1 MDLSKDLKYIK
12 KKYGEQMM
20 HYCRECFPTILNMPG
35 KLVEILNKH
44 FYYVKDSLYND
55 IKENHKEEEFN
66 DFVYSNAGLKN
77 EYDIRDVSKT
87 PKELL
92 DDAGYDLFE
101 CKTVEEVNSF
111 KKYFIL
117 GEQLCTFLDPA
128 SRLEN
133 KYVFFAV
140 KKNIL
145 DIKREDFLIP
155 DRQDEY
161 GTSVISIQ
169 FTRDKN
175 NHLSIKNR
183 YNEVVNNPD
192 STFDNNLDNIIPG
205 LTMSF
210 YKAYGI
216 REIYDENSEFQM
228 DNYISIDGEYYKYN
242 YKLNDI
248 YYCTNNIIV
257 DNGNVIKYDPE
268 KYIIMDYFIIDLVN
282 KKIDV
287 YDNNLRDSFSKVV
300 GKIKNIEIVRNKDY
314 KNVYITNEE
323 NNIFELTLSFDNKL
337 IGIKNNEITKL
348 PDCFLISGRYL
359 KFMEFNNVR
368 EIGNDVLFANT
379 DLEQFN
385 LDSTVVIGNYF
396 LANNINLKVVDL
408 SNTII
413 IGNDFLKRNIIVQ
426 SIKFN
431 SLQKVGNNFM
441 FSNRELKS
449 IIMPS
454 LCYTGKCFFKSD
466 DKAIYAVL
474 PCLKEAGEY
483 FMAEARRLRMF
494 EADNLEKTG
503 DMFLIGNKDLEYISL
518 PNLKETGKM
527 FLAANQIIMSVN
539 LPSLAYLPKYFLR
552 NALEIENINLAN
564 NCSWENIYNK
574 KLLELLI
581 KRKVNHYDKIIS

>member
-1 MDLSKDLKYIK
+1 MDLNKDLKYIK
-12 KKYGEQMM
+12 KKYGEKMM
-20 HYCRECFPTILNMPG
+20 HYCRECFPTILNVPG
-35 KLVEILNKH
+35 KLVEILNTH
-44 FYYVKDSLYND
+44 FYCVKDSLYND
-55 IKENHKEEEFN
+55 IKENHKESEFN

-228 DNYISIDGEYYKYN
+228 ENYISIDGEYFKYN

-257 DNGNVIKYDPE
+257 YNGKVIKYDPE

-282 KKIDV
+282 KKVDV
-287 YDNNLRDSFSKVV
+287 FDNKLRDSFSEVI
-300 GKIKNIEIVRNKDY
+300 GKIKNIEIVRGEKD
-314 KNVYITNEE
+314 KKVYITNEE
-323 NNIFELTLSFDNKL
+323 DNIFELTLSFDNKL
-337 IGIKNNEITKL
+337 IGIKNNMIDKL
-348 PDCFLISGRYL
+348 PNRFLISGQYL
-359 KFMEFNNVR
+359 KNMEFSNVR
-368 EIGNDVLFANT
+368 EIGNDVLYANT
-379 DLEQFN
+379 DLEHFN
-385 LDSTVVIGNYF
+385 LSKAEVIGNYF
-396 LANNINLKVVDL
+396 LANNIKLTNIDL
-408 SNTII
+408 NKTIM
-413 IGNDFLKRNIIVQ
+413 IGDDFLKRNIIVE
-426 SIKFN
+426 SINFD
-431 SLQKVGNNFM
+431 SLQRVGNSFM
-441 FSNRELKS
+441 FSNKGLSS
-449 IIMPS
+449 IVIPNLS
-454 LCYTGKCFFKSD
+454 YTGKCFFKLN
-466 DKAIYAVL
+466 DKVL
-474 PCLKEAGEY
+474 FASFPSLQETGDF
-483 FMAEARRLRMF
+483 FMNDAKNLRMF
-494 EADNLEKTG
+494 EADNLRVTG
-503 DMFLIGNKDLEYISL
+503 DMFLMANKELDYISL
-518 PNLKETGKM
+518 PNLIKTGKL

-539 LPSLAYLPKYFLR
+539 LPNLSYLPKYFLR
-552 NALEIENINLAN
+552 NAGGLESIILADD
-564 NCSWENIYNK
+564 CTWDAIYNK
-574 KLLELLI
+574 KLLELMHEKKGKTL
-581 KRKVNHYDKIIS
+581 

>member
-20 HYCRECFPTILNMPG
+20 HYCRECFPTILNIPG

-44 FYYVKDSLYND
+44 FYYVKDSLYDD

-92 DDAGYDLFE
+92 DDAGYDFFE

-111 KKYFIL
+111 KKYFSKD
-117 GEQLCTFLDPA
+117 EQLCTFLDPA

-169 FTRDKN
+169 FTRNKN

-183 YNEVVNNPD
+183 YNELVNNPD

-216 REIYDENSEFQM
+216 REIYDENSEFQI
-228 DNYISIDGEYYKYN
+228 DNYISIDEEYYKYN
-242 YKLNDI
+242 YELNDI

-287 YDNNLRDSFSKVV
+287 YDNKIRDSFSDVI
-300 GKIKNIEIVRNKDY
+300 GKIKNIEIVRGKKD
-314 KNVYITNEE
+314 KKVYITNKED
-323 NNIFELTLSFDNKL
+323 NIFELTLSFDNKL
-337 IGIKNNEITKL
+337 IGIKNNMIDKL
-348 PDCFLISGRYL
+348 PNRFLISGQYL
-359 KFMEFNNVR
+359 KNMEFSNVR
-368 EIGNDVLFANT
+368 EIGNDVLYANT
-379 DLEQFN
+379 DLEYFN
-385 LDSTVVIGNYF
+385 LSKAKVIGNYF
-396 LANNINLKVVDL
+396 LANNIKLTNIDL
-408 SNTII
+408 NKTII
-413 IGNDFLKRNIIVQ
+413 IGDDFLKRNIIVE
-426 SIKFN
+426 SINFD
-431 SLQKVGNNFM
+431 SLQRVGNNFM
-441 FSNRELKS
+441 FSNKGLSS
-449 IIMPS
+449 IVIPNLS
-454 LCYTGKCFFKSD
+454 YAGKCFFKSN
-466 DKAIYAVL
+466 DKVL
-474 PCLKEAGEY
+474 FASFPSLQETGDF
-483 FMAEARRLRMF
+483 FMNDAKNLRMF
-494 EADNLEKTG
+494 EADNLRVTG
-503 DMFLIGNKDLEYISL
+503 DMFLMANKELDYISL
-518 PNLKETGKM
+518 PNLIKTGKL

-539 LPSLAYLPKYFLR
+539 LPNLSYLPKYFLR
-552 NALEIENINLAN
+552 NAGGLESITLADD
-564 NCSWENIYNK
+564 CTWDAIYNK
-574 KLLELLI
+574 KLLELMYEKKEKTL
-581 KRKVNHYDKIIS
+581 

>member
-1 MDLSKDLKYIK
+1 MDLNKDLKYIK
-12 KKYGEQMM
+12 KKYGEKMM
-20 HYCRECFPTILNMPG
+20 HYCRECFPTILNVPG
-35 KLVEILNKH
+35 KLVEILNTH
-44 FYYVKDSLYND
+44 FYCVKDSLYND
-55 IKENHKEEEFN
+55 IKENHKESEFN

-228 DNYISIDGEYYKYN
+228 ENYISIDGEYYKYN

-248 YYCTNNIIV
+248 YYCTNNIIAL
-257 DNGNVIKYDPE
+257 NGKVIKYDPE

-282 KKIDV
+282 KKVDV
-287 YDNNLRDSFSKVV
+287 FDNKLRDSFSEVI
-300 GKIKNIEIVRNKDY
+300 GKIKNIEIVRGEKD
-314 KNVYITNEE
+314 KKVYITNEE
-323 NNIFELTLSFDNKL
+323 DNIFELTLSFDNKL
-337 IGIKNNEITKL
+337 IGIKNNMIDKL
-348 PDCFLISGRYL
+348 PNRFLISGQYL
-359 KFMEFNNVR
+359 KNMEFSNVR
-368 EIGNDVLFANT
+368 EIGNEVLYANT
-379 DLEQFN
+379 DLEYFN
-385 LDSTVVIGNYF
+385 LSKAEVIGNYF
-396 LANNINLKVVDL
+396 LANNIKLTNIDL
-408 SNTII
+408 NKTIM
-413 IGNDFLKRNIIVQ
+413 IGDDFLKRNIIVE
-426 SIKFN
+426 SINFD
-431 SLQKVGNNFM
+431 SLQRVGNSFM
-441 FSNRELKS
+441 FSNKGLSS
-449 IIMPS
+449 IVIPNLS
-454 LCYTGKCFFKSD
+454 YTGKCFFKLN
-466 DKAIYAVL
+466 DKVL
-474 PCLKEAGEY
+474 FASFPSLQETGDF
-483 FMAEARRLRMF
+483 FMNDAKNLRMF
-494 EADNLEKTG
+494 EADNLRVTG
-503 DMFLIGNKDLEYISL
+503 DMFLMANKELDYISL
-518 PNLKETGKM
+518 PNLIKTGKL

-539 LPSLAYLPKYFLR
+539 LPNLSYLPKYFLR
-552 NALEIENINLAN
+552 NAGGLESIILADD
-564 NCSWENIYNK
+564 CTWDAIYNK
-574 KLLELLI
+574 KLLELMHEKKGKTL
-581 KRKVNHYDKIIS
+581 

>member
-1 MDLSKDLKYIK
+1 MDLNKDLKYIK
-12 KKYGEQMM
+12 KKYGEKMM
-20 HYCRECFPTILNMPG
+20 HYCRECFPTILNVPG
-35 KLVEILNKH
+35 KLVEILNTH
-44 FYYVKDSLYND
+44 FYCVKDSLYND
-55 IKENHKEEEFN
+55 IKENHKESEFN

-228 DNYISIDGEYYKYN
+228 ENYISIEGEYYKYN

-257 DNGNVIKYDPE
+257 YNGKVIKYDPE

-282 KKIDV
+282 KKVDV
-287 YDNNLRDSFSKVV
+287 FDNKLRDSFSEVI
-300 GKIKNIEIVRNKDY
+300 GKIKNIEIVRGEKD
-314 KNVYITNEE
+314 KKVYITNEE
-323 NNIFELTLSFDNKL
+323 DNIFELTLSFDNKL
-337 IGIKNNEITKL
+337 IGIKNNMIDKL
-348 PDCFLISGRYL
+348 PNRFLISGQYL
-359 KFMEFNNVR
+359 KNMEFSNVR
-368 EIGNDVLFANT
+368 EIGNDVLYANT
-379 DLEQFN
+379 DLEHFN
-385 LDSTVVIGNYF
+385 LSKAKVIGNYF
-396 LANNINLKVVDL
+396 LANNIKLTNIDL
-408 SNTII
+408 NKTIM
-413 IGNDFLKRNIIVQ
+413 IGDDFLKRNIIVE
-426 SIKFN
+426 SINFD
-431 SLQKVGNNFM
+431 SLQRVGNSFM
-441 FSNRELKS
+441 FSNKGLSS
-449 IIMPS
+449 IVIPNLS
-454 LCYTGKCFFKSD
+454 YTGKCFFKLN
-466 DKAIYAVL
+466 DKVL
-474 PCLKEAGEY
+474 FASFPSLQETGDF
-483 FMAEARRLRMF
+483 FMNDAKNLRMF
-494 EADNLEKTG
+494 EADNLRVTG
-503 DMFLIGNKDLEYISL
+503 DMFLMANKELDYISL
-518 PNLKETGKM
+518 PNLIKTGKL

-539 LPSLAYLPKYFLR
+539 LPNLSYLPKYFLR
-552 NALEIENINLAN
+552 NAGGLESIILADD
-564 NCSWENIYNK
+564 CTWDAIYNK
-574 KLLELLI
+574 KLLELMHEKKGKTL
-581 KRKVNHYDKIIS
+581 

>member
-1 MDLSKDLKYIK
+1 MDLNKDLKYIK
-12 KKYGEQMM
+12 KKYGEKMM
-20 HYCRECFPTILNMPG
+20 HYCRECFPTILNVPG
-35 KLVEILNKH
+35 KLVEILNTH
-44 FYYVKDSLYND
+44 FYCVKDSLYND
-55 IKENHKEEEFN
+55 IKENHKESEFN

-228 DNYISIDGEYYKYN
+228 ENYISIDGEYYKYN

-257 DNGNVIKYDPE
+257 DNNNVIRYDPE

-282 KKIDV
+282 KKVDV
-287 YDNNLRDSFSKVV
+287 FDNKLRDSFSEVI
-300 GKIKNIEIVRNKDY
+300 GKIKNIEIVRGEKD
-314 KNVYITNEE
+314 KKVYITNEE
-323 NNIFELTLSFDNKL
+323 DNIFELTLSFDNKL
-337 IGIKNNEITKL
+337 IGIKNNMIDKL
-348 PDCFLISGRYL
+348 PNRFLISGEYL
-359 KFMEFNNVR
+359 KNMEFSNVR
-368 EIGNDVLFANT
+368 EIGNDVLYANT
-379 DLEQFN
+379 DLEHFN
-385 LDSTVVIGNYF
+385 LSKAEVIGNYF
-396 LANNINLKVVDL
+396 LANNIKLTNIDL
-408 SNTII
+408 NKTIM
-413 IGNDFLKRNIIVQ
+413 IGDDFLKRNIIVE
-426 SIKFN
+426 SINFD
-431 SLQKVGNNFM
+431 SLQRVGNSFM
-441 FSNRELKS
+441 FSNKGLSS
-449 IIMPS
+449 IVIPNLS
-454 LCYTGKCFFKSD
+454 YTGKCFFKLN
-466 DKAIYAVL
+466 DKVL
-474 PCLKEAGEY
+474 FASFPSLQETGDF
-483 FMAEARRLRMF
+483 FMNDAKNLRMF
-494 EADNLEKTG
+494 EADNLRVSG
-503 DMFLIGNKDLEYISL
+503 DMFLMANKELDYISL
-518 PNLKETGKM
+518 PNLIKTGKL

-539 LPSLAYLPKYFLR
+539 LPNLSYLPKYFLR
-552 NALEIENINLAN
+552 NAGGLESITLADD
-564 NCSWENIYNK
+564 CTWDAIYNK
-574 KLLELLI
+574 KLLELMHEKKGKTL
-581 KRKVNHYDKIIS
+581 

>member
-1 MDLSKDLKYIK
+1 MDLNKDLKYIK
-12 KKYGEQMM
+12 KKYGEKMM
-20 HYCRECFPTILNMPG
+20 HYCRECFPTILNVPG
-35 KLVEILNKH
+35 KLVEILNTH
-44 FYYVKDSLYND
+44 FYCVKDSLYND
-55 IKENHKEEEFN
+55 IKENHKESEFN

-228 DNYISIDGEYYKYN
+228 ENYISIDGEYFKYN

-248 YYCTNNIIV
+248 YYCTNNIIAL
-257 DNGNVIKYDPE
+257 NGKVIKYDPE

-282 KKIDV
+282 KKVDV
-287 YDNNLRDSFSKVV
+287 FDNKLRDSFSEVI
-300 GKIKNIEIVRNKDY
+300 GKIKNIEIVRGEKD
-314 KNVYITNEE
+314 KKVYITNEE
-323 NNIFELTLSFDNKL
+323 DNIFELTLSFDNKL
-337 IGIKNNEITKL
+337 IGIKNNLIDKL
-348 PDCFLISGRYL
+348 PNRFLISGQYL
-359 KFMEFNNVR
+359 KNMEFSNVR
-368 EIGNDVLFANT
+368 EIGNDVLYANT
-379 DLEQFN
+379 DLEHFN
-385 LDSTVVIGNYF
+385 LSKAEVIGNYF
-396 LANNINLKVVDL
+396 LANNIKLTNIDL
-408 SNTII
+408 NKTIM
-413 IGNDFLKRNIIVQ
+413 IGDDFLKRNIIVE
-426 SIKFN
+426 SINFD
-431 SLQKVGNNFM
+431 SLQRVGNSFM
-441 FSNRELKS
+441 FSNKELSS
-449 IIMPS
+449 IVIPNLS
-454 LCYTGKCFFKSD
+454 YTGKCFFKSN
-466 DKAIYAVL
+466 DKVL
-474 PCLKEAGEY
+474 FASFPSLQETGDF
-483 FMAEARRLRMF
+483 FMNDAKNLRMF
-494 EADNLEKTG
+494 EADNLRVTG
-503 DMFLIGNKDLEYISL
+503 DMFLMANKELDYISL
-518 PNLKETGKM
+518 PNLIKTGKL

-539 LPSLAYLPKYFLR
+539 LPNLSYLPKYFLR
-552 NALEIENINLAN
+552 NAEGLESITLADD
-564 NCSWENIYNK
+564 CTWDAIYNK
-574 KLLELLI
+574 KLLELMHEKKGKTL
-581 KRKVNHYDKIIS
+581 

>member
-1 MDLSKDLKYIK
+1 MDLNKDLKYIK
-12 KKYGEQMM
+12 KKYGEKMM
-20 HYCRECFPTILNMPG
+20 HYCRECFPTILNVPG
-35 KLVEILNKH
+35 KLVEILNTH
-44 FYYVKDSLYND
+44 FYCVKDSLYND
-55 IKENHKEEEFN
+55 IKENHKESEFN
-66 DFVYSNAGLKN
+66 DFVYGNAGLKN

-192 STFDNNLDNIIPG
+192 STFDNNLDNIISG

-228 DNYISIDGEYYKYN
+228 EHYISIGGEYYKYN

-248 YYCTNNIIV
+248 YYCTNNIIAL
-257 DNGNVIKYDPE
+257 NGKVIKYDPE

-282 KKIDV
+282 KKVDV
-287 YDNNLRDSFSKVV
+287 FDNKLRDSFSEVI
-300 GKIKNIEIVRNKDY
+300 GKIKNIEIVRGEKD
-314 KNVYITNEE
+314 KKVYITNEE
-323 NNIFELTLSFDNKL
+323 DNIFELTLSFDNKL
-337 IGIKNNEITKL
+337 IGIKNNLIDKL
-348 PDCFLISGRYL
+348 PNRFLISGQYL
-359 KFMEFNNVR
+359 KNMEFSNVR
-368 EIGNDVLFANT
+368 EIGNDVLYANT
-379 DLEQFN
+379 DLEHFN
-385 LDSTVVIGNYF
+385 LSKAEVIGNYF
-396 LANNINLKVVDL
+396 LANNIKLTNIDL
-408 SNTII
+408 NKTIM
-413 IGNDFLKRNIIVQ
+413 IGDDFLKRNIIVE
-426 SIKFN
+426 SINFD
-431 SLQKVGNNFM
+431 SLQRIGNSFM
-441 FSNRELKS
+441 FSNKGLSS
-449 IIMPS
+449 IVIPNLS
-454 LCYTGKCFFKSD
+454 YTGKCFFKSN
-466 DKAIYAVL
+466 DKVL
-474 PCLKEAGEY
+474 FASFPSLQETGDF
-483 FMAEARRLRMF
+483 FMNDAKNLRMF
-494 EADNLEKTG
+494 EADNLRVSG
-503 DMFLIGNKDLEYISL
+503 DMFLMANKELDYISL
-518 PNLKETGKM
+518 PNLIKTGKL

-539 LPSLAYLPKYFLR
+539 LPNLSYLPKYFLR
-552 NALEIENINLAN
+552 NAGGLESITLADD
-564 NCSWENIYNK
+564 CTWDAIYNK
-574 KLLELLI
+574 KLLELMHEKKGKTL
-581 KRKVNHYDKIIS
+581 

>member
-1 MDLSKDLKYIK
+1 MDLNKDLKYIK
-12 KKYGEQMM
+12 KKYGEKMM
-20 HYCRECFPTILNMPG
+20 HYCRECFPTISNVPG
-35 KLVEILNKH
+35 KLVEILNTH
-44 FYYVKDSLYND
+44 FYCVKDSLYND
-55 IKENHKEEEFN
+55 IKENHKESEFN
-66 DFVYSNAGLKN
+66 DFVYGNAGLKN

-192 STFDNNLDNIIPG
+192 STFDNNLDNIISG

-228 DNYISIDGEYYKYN
+228 EHYISIDGEYYKYN

-248 YYCTNNIIV
+248 YYCTNNIIAL
-257 DNGNVIKYDPE
+257 NGKVIKYDPE

-282 KKIDV
+282 KKVDV
-287 YDNNLRDSFSKVV
+287 FDNKLRDSFSEVI
-300 GKIKNIEIVRNKDY
+300 GKIKNIEIVRGEKD
-314 KNVYITNEE
+314 KKVYITNEE
-323 NNIFELTLSFDNKL
+323 DNIFELTLSFDNKL
-337 IGIKNNEITKL
+337 IGIKNNLIDKL
-348 PDCFLISGRYL
+348 PNRFLISGQYL
-359 KFMEFNNVR
+359 KNMEFSNVR
-368 EIGNDVLFANT
+368 EIGNDVLYANT
-379 DLEQFN
+379 DLEHFN
-385 LDSTVVIGNYF
+385 LSKAEVIGNYF
-396 LANNINLKVVDL
+396 LANNIKLTNIDL
-408 SNTII
+408 NKTIM
-413 IGNDFLKRNIIVQ
+413 IGDDFLKRNIIVE
-426 SIKFN
+426 SINFD
-431 SLQKVGNNFM
+431 SLQRVGNSFM
-441 FSNRELKS
+441 FSNKGLSS
-449 IIMPS
+449 IVIPNLS
-454 LCYTGKCFFKSD
+454 YTGKCFFKSN
-466 DKAIYAVL
+466 DKVL
-474 PCLKEAGEY
+474 FASFPSLQETGDF
-483 FMAEARRLRMF
+483 FMNDAKNLRMF
-494 EADNLEKTG
+494 EADNLRVSG
-503 DMFLIGNKDLEYISL
+503 DMFLMANKELDYISL
-518 PNLKETGKM
+518 PNLIKTGKL

-539 LPSLAYLPKYFLR
+539 LPNLSYLPKYFLR
-552 NALEIENINLAN
+552 NAGGLESITLADD
-564 NCSWENIYNK
+564 CTWDAIYNK
-574 KLLELLI
+574 KLLELMHEKKGKTL
-581 KRKVNHYDKIIS
+581 

>member
-1 MDLSKDLKYIK
+1 MDLNKDLKYIK
-12 KKYGEQMM
+12 KKYGEKMM
-20 HYCRECFPTILNMPG
+20 HYCRECFPTILNVPG
-35 KLVEILNKH
+35 KLVEILNTH
-44 FYYVKDSLYND
+44 FYCVKDSLYND
-55 IKENHKEEEFN
+55 IKENHKEFEFN

-228 DNYISIDGEYYKYN
+228 EHYISIGGEYYKYN

-248 YYCTNNIIV
+248 YYCTNNIIAL
-257 DNGNVIKYDPE
+257 NGKVIKYDPE

-282 KKIDV
+282 KKVDV
-287 YDNNLRDSFSKVV
+287 FDNKLRDSFSEVI
-300 GKIKNIEIVRNKDY
+300 GKIKNIEIVRGEKD
-314 KNVYITNEE
+314 KKVYITNEE
-323 NNIFELTLSFDNKL
+323 DNIFELTLSFDNKL
-337 IGIKNNEITKL
+337 IGIKNNMIDKL
-348 PDCFLISGRYL
+348 PNRFLISGEYL
-359 KFMEFNNVR
+359 KNMEFSNVR
-368 EIGNDVLFANT
+368 EIGNDVLYANT
-379 DLEQFN
+379 DLEHFN
-385 LDSTVVIGNYF
+385 LSKAEVIGNYF
-396 LANNINLKVVDL
+396 LANNIKLTNIDL
-408 SNTII
+408 NKTIM
-413 IGNDFLKRNIIVQ
+413 IGDDFLKRNIIVE
-426 SIKFN
+426 SINFD
-431 SLQKVGNNFM
+431 SLQRVGNSFM
-441 FSNRELKS
+441 FSNKGLSS
-449 IIMPS
+449 IVIPNLS
-454 LCYTGKCFFKSD
+454 YTGKCFFKLN
-466 DKAIYAVL
+466 DKVL
-474 PCLKEAGEY
+474 FASFPSLQETGDF
-483 FMAEARRLRMF
+483 FMNDAKNLRMF
-494 EADNLEKTG
+494 EADNLRVSG
-503 DMFLIGNKDLEYISL
+503 DMFLMANKELDYISL
-518 PNLKETGKM
+518 PNLIKTGKL

-539 LPSLAYLPKYFLR
+539 LPNLSYLPKYFLR
-552 NALEIENINLAN
+552 NAGGLESITLADD
-564 NCSWENIYNK
+564 CTWDAIYNK
-574 KLLELLI
+574 KLLELMHEKKGKTL
-581 KRKVNHYDKIIS
+581 

>member
-1 MDLSKDLKYIK
+1 MDLNKDLKYIK
-12 KKYGEQMM
+12 KKYGEKMM
-20 HYCRECFPTILNMPG
+20 HYCRECFPTILNVPG
-35 KLVEILNKH
+35 KLVEILNTH
-44 FYYVKDSLYND
+44 FYCVKDSLYND
-55 IKENHKEEEFN
+55 IKENHKESEFN

-228 DNYISIDGEYYKYN
+228 EHYISIGGEYYKYN

-248 YYCTNNIIV
+248 YYCTNNIIAL
-257 DNGNVIKYDPE
+257 NGKVIKYDPE

-287 YDNNLRDSFSKVV
+287 FDNKLRDSFSEVI
-300 GKIKNIEIVRNKDY
+300 GKIKNIEIVRGEKD
-314 KNVYITNEE
+314 KKVYITNEE
-323 NNIFELTLSFDNKL
+323 DNIFELTLSFDNKL
-337 IGIKNNEITKL
+337 IGIKNNMIDKL
-348 PDCFLISGRYL
+348 PNRFLISGEYL
-359 KFMEFNNVR
+359 KNMEFSNVR
-368 EIGNDVLFANT
+368 EIGNDVLYANT
-379 DLEQFN
+379 DLEYFN
-385 LDSTVVIGNYF
+385 LSNAEVIGNYF
-396 LANNINLKVVDL
+396 LANNIKLTNIDL
-408 SNTII
+408 NKTIM
-413 IGNDFLKRNIIVQ
+413 IGDDFLKRNIIVE
-426 SIKFN
+426 SINFD
-431 SLQKVGNNFM
+431 SLQRVGNSFM
-441 FSNRELKS
+441 FSNKGLSS
-449 IIMPS
+449 IVIPNLS
-454 LCYTGKCFFKSD
+454 YTGKCFFKLN
-466 DKAIYAVL
+466 DKVL
-474 PCLKEAGEY
+474 FASFPSLQETGDF
-483 FMAEARRLRMF
+483 FMNDAKNLRMF
-494 EADNLEKTG
+494 EADNLRVTG
-503 DMFLIGNKDLEYISL
+503 DMFLMANKELDYISL
-518 PNLKETGKM
+518 PNLIKTGKL

-539 LPSLAYLPKYFLR
+539 LPNLSYLPKYFLR
-552 NALEIENINLAN
+552 NAGGLESITLADD
-564 NCSWENIYNK
+564 CTWDAIYNK
-574 KLLELLI
+574 KLLELMHEKKGKTL
-581 KRKVNHYDKIIS
+581 

>member
-1 MDLSKDLKYIK
+1 MDLNKDLKYIK
-12 KKYGEQMM
+12 KKYGEKMM
-20 HYCRECFPTILNMPG
+20 HYCRECFPTILNVPG
-35 KLVEILNKH
+35 KLVEILNTH
-44 FYYVKDSLYND
+44 FYCVKDSLYND
-55 IKENHKEEEFN
+55 IKENHKESEFN

-228 DNYISIDGEYYKYN
+228 ENYISIDGEYYKYN

-248 YYCTNNIIV
+248 YYCTNNIIAL
-257 DNGNVIKYDPE
+257 NGKVIKYDPE

-287 YDNNLRDSFSKVV
+287 FDNKLRDSFSEVI
-300 GKIKNIEIVRNKDY
+300 GKIKNIEIVRGEKD
-314 KNVYITNEE
+314 KKVYITNEE
-323 NNIFELTLSFDNKL
+323 DNIFELTLSFDNKL
-337 IGIKNNEITKL
+337 IGIKNNMIDKL
-348 PDCFLISGRYL
+348 PNRFLISGEYL
-359 KFMEFNNVR
+359 KNMEFSNVR
-368 EIGNDVLFANT
+368 EIGNDVLYANT
-379 DLEQFN
+379 DLEYFN
-385 LDSTVVIGNYF
+385 LSNAEVIGNYF
-396 LANNINLKVVDL
+396 LANNIKLTNIDL
-408 SNTII
+408 NKTIM
-413 IGNDFLKRNIIVQ
+413 IGDDFLKRNIIVE
-426 SIKFN
+426 SINFD
-431 SLQKVGNNFM
+431 SLQRVGNSFM
-441 FSNRELKS
+441 FSNKGISS
-449 IIMPS
+449 IVIPNLS
-454 LCYTGKCFFKSD
+454 YTGKCFFKSN
-466 DKAIYAVL
+466 DKVL
-474 PCLKEAGEY
+474 FASFPSLQETGDF
-483 FMAEARRLRMF
+483 FMNDAKNLRMF
-494 EADNLEKTG
+494 EADNLRVTG
-503 DMFLIGNKDLEYISL
+503 DMFLMANKELDYISL
-518 PNLKETGKM
+518 PNLIKTGKL

-539 LPSLAYLPKYFLR
+539 LPNLSYLPKYFLR
-552 NALEIENINLAN
+552 NAGGLESITLADD
-564 NCSWENIYNK
+564 CTWDTIYNK
-574 KLLELLI
+574 KLLELMHEKKEKTL
-581 KRKVNHYDKIIS
+581 

>member
-1 MDLSKDLKYIK
+1 MDLNKDLKYIK
-12 KKYGEQMM
+12 KKYGEKMM
-20 HYCRECFPTILNMPG
+20 HYCRECFPTILNVPG
-35 KLVEILNKH
+35 KLVEILNTH
-44 FYYVKDSLYND
+44 FYCVKDSLYND
-55 IKENHKEEEFN
+55 IKENHKESEFN

-228 DNYISIDGEYYKYN
+228 EHYISIGGEYYKYN

-257 DNGNVIKYDPE
+257 NNGKVIKYDSE

-282 KKIDV
+282 KKVDV
-287 YDNNLRDSFSKVV
+287 FDNKLRDSFSEVI
-300 GKIKNIEIVRNKDY
+300 GKIKNIEIVRGEKD
-314 KNVYITNEE
+314 KKVYITNEE
-323 NNIFELTLSFDNKL
+323 DNIFELTLSFDNKL
-337 IGIKNNEITKL
+337 IGIKNNLIDKL
-348 PDCFLISGRYL
+348 PNHFLISGQYL
-359 KFMEFNNVR
+359 KNMEFSNVR
-368 EIGNDVLFANT
+368 EIGNDVLYANT
-379 DLEQFN
+379 DLEYFN
-385 LDSTVVIGNYF
+385 LSKAEVIGNYF
-396 LANNINLKVVDL
+396 LANNIKLTNIDL
-408 SNTII
+408 NKTIM
-413 IGNDFLKRNIIVQ
+413 IGDDFLKRNIIVE
-426 SIKFN
+426 SINFD
-431 SLQKVGNNFM
+431 SLQRVGNSFM
-441 FSNRELKS
+441 FSNKGLSS
-449 IIMPS
+449 IVIPNLS
-454 LCYTGKCFFKSD
+454 YTGKCFFKLN
-466 DKAIYAVL
+466 DKVL
-474 PCLKEAGEY
+474 FASFPSLQETGDF
-483 FMAEARRLRMF
+483 FMNDAKNLRMF
-494 EADNLEKTG
+494 EADNLRVTG
-503 DMFLIGNKDLEYISL
+503 DMFLMANKELDYISL
-518 PNLKETGKM
+518 PNLIKTGKL

-539 LPSLAYLPKYFLR
+539 LPNLSYLPKYFLR
-552 NALEIENINLAN
+552 NAGGLESITLADD
-564 NCSWENIYNK
+564 CTWDTIYNK
-574 KLLELLI
+574 KLLELMHEKKGKTL
-581 KRKVNHYDKIIS
+581 

>member
-1 MDLSKDLKYIK
+1 MDLNKDLKYIK
-12 KKYGEQMM
+12 KKYGEKMM
-20 HYCRECFPTILNMPG
+20 HYCRECFPTILNVPG
-35 KLVEILNKH
+35 KLVEILNTH
-44 FYYVKDSLYND
+44 FYCVKDSLYND
-55 IKENHKEEEFN
+55 IKENHKESEFN
-66 DFVYSNAGLKN
+66 DFVYGNAGLKN

-111 KKYFIL
+111 KKYFIF

-192 STFDNNLDNIIPG
+192 STFDNNLDNIISG

-228 DNYISIDGEYYKYN
+228 EHYISIGGEYYKYN

-257 DNGNVIKYDPE
+257 YNGKVIKYDPE

-282 KKIDV
+282 KKVDV
-287 YDNNLRDSFSKVV
+287 FDNKLRDSFSEVI
-300 GKIKNIEIVRNKDY
+300 GKIKNIEIVRGEKD
-314 KNVYITNEE
+314 KKVYITNEE
-323 NNIFELTLSFDNKL
+323 DNIFELTLSFDNKL
-337 IGIKNNEITKL
+337 IGIKNNLIDKL
-348 PDCFLISGRYL
+348 PNRFLISGQYL
-359 KFMEFNNVR
+359 KNMEFSNVR
-368 EIGNDVLFANT
+368 EIGNDVLYANT
-379 DLEQFN
+379 DLEHFN
-385 LDSTVVIGNYF
+385 LSKAEVIGNYF
-396 LANNINLKVVDL
+396 LANNIKLTNIDL
-408 SNTII
+408 NKTIM
-413 IGNDFLKRNIIVQ
+413 IGDDFLKRNIIVE
-426 SIKFN
+426 SINFD
-431 SLQKVGNNFM
+431 SLQRVGNSFM
-441 FSNRELKS
+441 FSNKGLSS
-449 IIMPS
+449 IVIPNLS
-454 LCYTGKCFFKSD
+454 YTGKCFFKLN
-466 DKAIYAVL
+466 DKVL
-474 PCLKEAGEY
+474 FASFPSLQETGDF
-483 FMAEARRLRMF
+483 FMNDAKNLRMF
-494 EADNLEKTG
+494 EADNLRVSG
-503 DMFLIGNKDLEYISL
+503 DMFLMANKELDYISL
-518 PNLKETGKM
+518 PNLIKTGKL

-539 LPSLAYLPKYFLR
+539 LPNLSYLPKYFLR
-552 NALEIENINLAN
+552 NAGGLESITLADD
-564 NCSWENIYNK
+564 CTWDAIYNK
-574 KLLELLI
+574 KLLELMHEKKGKTL
-581 KRKVNHYDKIIS
+581 

>member
-1 MDLSKDLKYIK
+1 MDLNKDLKYIK
-12 KKYGEQMM
+12 KKYGEKMM
-20 HYCRECFPTILNMPG
+20 HYCRECFPTILNVPG
-35 KLVEILNKH
+35 KLVEILNTH
-44 FYYVKDSLYND
+44 FYCVKDSLYND
-55 IKENHKEEEFN
+55 IKENHKESEFN

-216 REIYDENSEFQM
+216 REIFDENSEFQM
-228 DNYISIDGEYYKYN
+228 ENYISIDGEYFKYN

-248 YYCTNNIIV
+248 YYCTNNIIAL
-257 DNGNVIKYDPE
+257 NGKVIKYDPE

-282 KKIDV
+282 KKVDV
-287 YDNNLRDSFSKVV
+287 FDNKLRDSFSEVI
-300 GKIKNIEIVRNKDY
+300 GKIKNIEIVRGEKD
-314 KNVYITNEE
+314 KKVYITNEE
-323 NNIFELTLSFDNKL
+323 DNIFELTLSFDNKL
-337 IGIKNNEITKL
+337 IGIKNNMIDKL
-348 PDCFLISGRYL
+348 PNRFLISGEYL
-359 KFMEFNNVR
+359 KNMEFSNVR
-368 EIGNDVLFANT
+368 EIGNDVLYANT
-379 DLEQFN
+379 DLEYFN
-385 LDSTVVIGNYF
+385 LSKAEVIGNYF
-396 LANNINLKVVDL
+396 LASNIKLTNIDL
-408 SNTII
+408 NKTIM
-413 IGNDFLKRNIIVQ
+413 IGDDFLKRNIIVE
-426 SIKFN
+426 SINFD
-431 SLQKVGNNFM
+431 SLQRVGNSFM
-441 FSNRELKS
+441 FSNKGLSS
-449 IIMPS
+449 IVIPNLS
-454 LCYTGKCFFKSD
+454 YTGKCFFKLN
-466 DKAIYAVL
+466 DKVL
-474 PCLKEAGEY
+474 FASFPSLQETGDF
-483 FMAEARRLRMF
+483 FMNDAKNLRMF
-494 EADNLEKTG
+494 EADNLRVSG
-503 DMFLIGNKDLEYISL
+503 DMFLMANKELDYISL
-518 PNLKETGKM
+518 PNLIKTGKL

-539 LPSLAYLPKYFLR
+539 LPNLSYLPKYFLR
-552 NALEIENINLAN
+552 NAGGLESITLADD
-564 NCSWENIYNK
+564 CTWDAIYNK
-574 KLLELLI
+574 KLLELMHEKKGKTL
-581 KRKVNHYDKIIS
+581 

>member
-1 MDLSKDLKYIK
+1 MDLNKDLKYIK
-12 KKYGEQMM
+12 KKYGEKMM
-20 HYCRECFPTILNMPG
+20 HYCRECFPTILNVPG
-35 KLVEILNKH
+35 KLVEILNTH
-44 FYYVKDSLYND
+44 FYCVKDSLYND
-55 IKENHKEEEFN
+55 IKENHKESEFN

-228 DNYISIDGEYYKYN
+228 EHYISIDGEYYKYN

-257 DNGNVIKYDPE
+257 NNGKVIKYDPE

-287 YDNNLRDSFSKVV
+287 FVSKLRDSFSEVI
-300 GKIKNIEIVRNKDY
+300 GKIKNIEIVRGEKD
-314 KNVYITNEE
+314 KKVYITNEE
-323 NNIFELTLSFDNKL
+323 DNIFELTLSFDNKL
-337 IGIKNNEITKL
+337 IGIKNNMIDKL
-348 PDCFLISGRYL
+348 PNRFLISGEYL
-359 KFMEFNNVR
+359 KNMEFSNVR
-368 EIGNDVLFANT
+368 EIGNDVLYANT
-379 DLEQFN
+379 DLEYFN
-385 LDSTVVIGNYF
+385 LSKAEVIGNYF
-396 LANNINLKVVDL
+396 LANNIKLTSIDL
-408 SNTII
+408 NKTIM
-413 IGNDFLKRNIIVQ
+413 IGDDFLKRNIIVE
-426 SIKFN
+426 SINFD
-431 SLQKVGNNFM
+431 SLQRVGNSFM
-441 FSNRELKS
+441 FSNKGLSS
-449 IIMPS
+449 IVIPNLS
-454 LCYTGKCFFKSD
+454 YTGKCFFKSN
-466 DKAIYAVL
+466 DKVL
-474 PCLKEAGEY
+474 FASFPSLQETGDF
-483 FMAEARRLRMF
+483 FMNDAKNLRMF
-494 EADNLEKTG
+494 EADNLRVTG
-503 DMFLIGNKDLEYISL
+503 DMFLMANKELDYISL
-518 PNLKETGKM
+518 PNLIKTGKL

-539 LPSLAYLPKYFLR
+539 LPNLSYLPKYFLR
-552 NALEIENINLAN
+552 NAGGLESITLADD
-564 NCSWENIYNK
+564 CTWDAIYNK
-574 KLLELLI
+574 KLLELMHEKKGKTL
-581 KRKVNHYDKIIS
+581 

>member
-1 MDLSKDLKYIK
+1 MDLNKDLKYIK
-12 KKYGEQMM
+12 KKYGEKMM
-20 HYCRECFPTILNMPG
+20 HYCRECFPTILNVPG
-35 KLVEILNKH
+35 KLVEILNTH
-44 FYYVKDSLYND
+44 FYCVKDSLYND
-55 IKENHKEEEFN
+55 IKENHKESEFN

-228 DNYISIDGEYYKYN
+228 EHYISIGGEYYKYN

-248 YYCTNNIIV
+248 YYCTNNIIAL
-257 DNGNVIKYDPE
+257 NGKVIKYDPE

-287 YDNNLRDSFSKVV
+287 FDNKLRDSFSEVI
-300 GKIKNIEIVRNKDY
+300 GKIKNIEIVRGEKD
-314 KNVYITNEE
+314 KKVYITNEE
-323 NNIFELTLSFDNKL
+323 DNIFELTLSFDNKL
-337 IGIKNNEITKL
+337 IGIKNNMIDKL
-348 PDCFLISGRYL
+348 PNRFLISGEYL
-359 KFMEFNNVR
+359 KNMEFSNVR
-368 EIGNDVLFANT
+368 EIGNDVLYANT
-379 DLEQFN
+379 DLEYFN
-385 LDSTVVIGNYF
+385 LSKAEVIGNYF
-396 LANNINLKVVDL
+396 LANNIKLTNIDL
-408 SNTII
+408 NKTII
-413 IGNDFLKRNIIVQ
+413 IGDDFLKKNIIVE
-426 SIKFN
+426 SINFD
-431 SLQKVGNNFM
+431 SLQRVGNNFM
-441 FSNRELKS
+441 FSNKGLSS
-449 IIMPS
+449 IVLPNLS
-454 LCYTGKCFFKSD
+454 YTGKCFFKLN
-466 DKAIYAVL
+466 DKVL
-474 PCLKEAGEY
+474 FASFPFLQETGDF
-483 FMAEARRLRMF
+483 FMNDAKNLRMF
-494 EADNLEKTG
+494 EADNLRVTG
-503 DMFLIGNKDLEYISL
+503 DMFLMANKELDYISL
-518 PNLKETGKM
+518 PNLIKTGKL

-539 LPSLAYLPKYFLR
+539 LPNLSYLPKYFLR
-552 NALEIENINLAN
+552 NAGGLESIILADD
-564 NCSWENIYNK
+564 CTWDAIYNK
-574 KLLELLI
+574 KLLELMHEKKGKTL
-581 KRKVNHYDKIIS
+581 

>member
-1 MDLSKDLKYIK
+1 MDLNKDLKYIK
-12 KKYGEQMM
+12 KKYGEKMM
-20 HYCRECFPTILNMPG
+20 HYCRECFPTILNVPG
-35 KLVEILNKH
+35 KLVEILNTH
-44 FYYVKDSLYND
+44 FYCVKDSLYND
-55 IKENHKEEEFN
+55 IKENHKESEFN

-228 DNYISIDGEYYKYN
+228 EHYISIDGEYYKYN

-248 YYCTNNIIV
+248 YYCTNNIIAL
-257 DNGNVIKYDPE
+257 NGKVIKYDPE

-282 KKIDV
+282 KKVDV
-287 YDNNLRDSFSKVV
+287 FDNKLRDSFSEVI
-300 GKIKNIEIVRNKDY
+300 GKIKNIEIVRGEKD
-314 KNVYITNEE
+314 KKVYITNEE
-323 NNIFELTLSFDNKL
+323 DNIFELTLSFDNKL
-337 IGIKNNEITKL
+337 IGIKNNMIDKL
-348 PDCFLISGRYL
+348 PNRFLISGQYL
-359 KFMEFNNVR
+359 KNMEFSNVR
-368 EIGNDVLFANT
+368 EIGNDVLYANT
-379 DLEQFN
+379 DLEHFN
-385 LDSTVVIGNYF
+385 LSKAKVIGNYF
-396 LANNINLKVVDL
+396 LANNIKLTNIDL
-408 SNTII
+408 NKTIM
-413 IGNDFLKRNIIVQ
+413 IGDDFLKRNIIVE
-426 SIKFN
+426 SINFD
-431 SLQKVGNNFM
+431 SLQRVGNSFM
-441 FSNRELKS
+441 FSNKGLSS
-449 IIMPS
+449 IVIPNLS
-454 LCYTGKCFFKSD
+454 YTGKCFFKLN
-466 DKAIYAVL
+466 DKVL
-474 PCLKEAGEY
+474 FASFPSLQETGDF
-483 FMAEARRLRMF
+483 FMNDAKNLRMF
-494 EADNLEKTG
+494 EADNLRVTG
-503 DMFLIGNKDLEYISL
+503 DMFLMANKELDYISL
-518 PNLKETGKM
+518 PNLIKTGKL

-539 LPSLAYLPKYFLR
+539 LPNLSYLPKYFLR
-552 NALEIENINLAN
+552 NAGGLESITLADD
-564 NCSWENIYNK
+564 CTWDAIYNK
-574 KLLELLI
+574 KLLELMHEKKGKTL
-581 KRKVNHYDKIIS
+581 

>member
-1 MDLSKDLKYIK
+1 MDLNKDLKYIK
-12 KKYGEQMM
+12 KKYGEKMM
-20 HYCRECFPTILNMPG
+20 HYCRECFPTILNVPG
-35 KLVEILNKH
+35 KLVEILNTH
-44 FYYVKDSLYND
+44 FYCVKDSLYND
-55 IKENHKEEEFN
+55 IKENHKESEFN

-228 DNYISIDGEYYKYN
+228 ENYISIDGEYYKYN

-248 YYCTNNIIV
+248 YYCTNNIIAL
-257 DNGNVIKYDPE
+257 NGKAIKYDPE

-287 YDNNLRDSFSKVV
+287 FDNKLRDSFSEVI
-300 GKIKNIEIVRNKDY
+300 GKIKNIEIVRGEKD
-314 KNVYITNEE
+314 KKVYITNEE
-323 NNIFELTLSFDNKL
+323 DNIFELTLSFDNKL
-337 IGIKNNEITKL
+337 IGIKNNMIDKL
-348 PDCFLISGRYL
+348 PNRFLISGVYL
-359 KFMEFNNVR
+359 KNMEFSNVR
-368 EIGNDVLFANT
+368 EIGNDVLYANT
-379 DLEQFN
+379 DLEYFN
-385 LDSTVVIGNYF
+385 LSKAEVIGNYF
-396 LANNINLKVVDL
+396 LANNIKLTNIDL
-408 SNTII
+408 NKTIM
-413 IGNDFLKRNIIVQ
+413 IGDDFLKRNIIVE
-426 SIKFN
+426 SINFD
-431 SLQKVGNNFM
+431 SLQRVGNSFM
-441 FSNRELKS
+441 FSNKGLSS
-449 IIMPS
+449 IVLPNLS
-454 LCYTGKCFFKSD
+454 YTGKCFFKLN
-466 DKAIYAVL
+466 DKVL
-474 PCLKEAGEY
+474 FASFPSLQETGDF
-483 FMAEARRLRMF
+483 FMNDAKNLRMF
-494 EADNLEKTG
+494 EADNLRVTG
-503 DMFLIGNKDLEYISL
+503 DMFLMANKELDYISL
-518 PNLKETGKM
+518 PNLIKTGKL

-539 LPSLAYLPKYFLR
+539 LPNLSYLPKYFLR
-552 NALEIENINLAN
+552 NAGGLESITLADD
-564 NCSWENIYNK
+564 CTWDTIYNK
-574 KLLELLI
+574 KLLELMHEKKEKTL
-581 KRKVNHYDKIIS
+581 

>member
-1 MDLSKDLKYIK
+1 MDLNKDLKYIK
-12 KKYGEQMM
+12 KKYGEKMM
-20 HYCRECFPTILNMPG
+20 HYCRECFPTILNVPG
-35 KLVEILNKH
+35 KLVEILNTH
-44 FYYVKDSLYND
+44 FYCVKDSLYND
-55 IKENHKEEEFN
+55 IKENHKESEFN

-216 REIYDENSEFQM
+216 REIFDENSEFQM
-228 DNYISIDGEYYKYN
+228 ENYISIDGEYFKYN

-257 DNGNVIKYDPE
+257 YNGKVIKYDPE

-282 KKIDV
+282 KKVDV
-287 YDNNLRDSFSKVV
+287 FDNKLRDSFSEVI
-300 GKIKNIEIVRNKDY
+300 GKIKNIEIVRGEKD
-314 KNVYITNEE
+314 KKVYITNEE
-323 NNIFELTLSFDNKL
+323 DNIFELTLSFDNKL
-337 IGIKNNEITKL
+337 IGIKNNMIDKL
-348 PDCFLISGRYL
+348 PNRFLISGEYL
-359 KFMEFNNVR
+359 KNMEFSNVR
-368 EIGNDVLFANT
+368 EIGNDVLYANT
-379 DLEQFN
+379 DLEHFN
-385 LDSTVVIGNYF
+385 LSKAEVIGNYF
-396 LANNINLKVVDL
+396 LANNIKLMNIDL
-408 SNTII
+408 NKTIM
-413 IGNDFLKRNIIVQ
+413 IGDDFLKRNIIVE
-426 SIKFN
+426 SINFD
-431 SLQKVGNNFM
+431 SLQRVGNSFM
-441 FSNRELKS
+441 FSNKGLSS
-449 IIMPS
+449 IVIPNLS
-454 LCYTGKCFFKSD
+454 YTGKCFFKSN
-466 DKAIYAVL
+466 DKVL
-474 PCLKEAGEY
+474 FASFPSLQETGDF
-483 FMAEARRLRMF
+483 FMNDAKNLRMF
-494 EADNLEKTG
+494 EADNLRVSG
-503 DMFLIGNKDLEYISL
+503 DMFLMANKELDYISL
-518 PNLKETGKM
+518 PNLIKTGKL

-539 LPSLAYLPKYFLR
+539 LPNLSYLPKYFLR
-552 NALEIENINLAN
+552 NAGGLESITLADD
-564 NCSWENIYNK
+564 CTWDAIYNK
-574 KLLELLI
+574 KLLELMHEKKGKTL
-581 KRKVNHYDKIIS
+581 

>member
-1 MDLSKDLKYIK
+1 MDLNKDLKYIK
-12 KKYGEQMM
+12 KKYGEKMM
-20 HYCRECFPTILNMPG
+20 HYCRECFPTILNVPG
-35 KLVEILNKH
+35 KLVEILNTH
-44 FYYVKDSLYND
+44 FYCVKDSLYND
-55 IKENHKEEEFN
+55 IKENHKESEFN

-210 YKAYGI
+210 YKSYGI

-228 DNYISIDGEYYKYN
+228 ENYISIDGEYYKYN

-248 YYCTNNIIV
+248 YYCTNNIIAL
-257 DNGNVIKYDPE
+257 NGKVIKYDPE

-287 YDNNLRDSFSKVV
+287 FDNKLRDSFSEVI
-300 GKIKNIEIVRNKDY
+300 GKIKNIEIVRGEKD
-314 KNVYITNEE
+314 KKVYITNEE
-323 NNIFELTLSFDNKL
+323 DNIFELTLSFDNKL
-337 IGIKNNEITKL
+337 IGIKNNMIDKL
-348 PDCFLISGRYL
+348 PNRFLISGEYL
-359 KFMEFNNVR
+359 KNMEFSNVR
-368 EIGNDVLFANT
+368 EIGNDVLYANT
-379 DLEQFN
+379 DLEYFN
-385 LDSTVVIGNYF
+385 LSNAEVIGNYF
-396 LANNINLKVVDL
+396 LANNIKLTNIDL
-408 SNTII
+408 NKTIM
-413 IGNDFLKRNIIVQ
+413 IGDDFLKRNIIVE
-426 SIKFN
+426 SINFD
-431 SLQKVGNNFM
+431 SLQRVGNSFM
-441 FSNRELKS
+441 FSNKGLSS
-449 IIMPS
+449 IVIPNLS
-454 LCYTGKCFFKSD
+454 YAGKCFFKSN
-466 DKAIYAVL
+466 DKVL
-474 PCLKEAGEY
+474 FASFPSLQETGDF
-483 FMAEARRLRMF
+483 FMNDAKNLRMF
-494 EADNLEKTG
+494 EADNLRVTG
-503 DMFLIGNKDLEYISL
+503 DMFLMANKELDYISL
-518 PNLKETGKM
+518 PNLIKTGKL

-539 LPSLAYLPKYFLR
+539 LPNLSYLPKYFLR
-552 NALEIENINLAN
+552 NAGGLESITLADD
-564 NCSWENIYNK
+564 CTWDTIYNK
-574 KLLELLI
+574 KLLELMHEKKGKTL
-581 KRKVNHYDKIIS
+581 

>member
-1 MDLSKDLKYIK
+1 MDLNKDLKYIK
-12 KKYGEQMM
+12 KKYGEKMM
-20 HYCRECFPTILNMPG
+20 HYCRECFPTILNVPG
-35 KLVEILNKH
+35 KLVEILNTH
-44 FYYVKDSLYND
+44 FYCVKDSLYND
-55 IKENHKEEEFN
+55 IKENHKESEFN

-228 DNYISIDGEYYKYN
+228 EHYISIGGEYYKYN

-248 YYCTNNIIV
+248 YYCTNNIIAL
-257 DNGNVIKYDPE
+257 NGKVIKYDPE

-282 KKIDV
+282 KKVDV
-287 YDNNLRDSFSKVV
+287 FDNKLRDSFSEVI
-300 GKIKNIEIVRNKDY
+300 GKIKNIEIVRGEKD
-314 KNVYITNEE
+314 KKVYITNEE
-323 NNIFELTLSFDNKL
+323 DNIFELTLSFDNKL
-337 IGIKNNEITKL
+337 IGVKNNMIDKL
-348 PDCFLISGRYL
+348 PNRFLISGEYL
-359 KFMEFNNVR
+359 KNMEFSNVR
-368 EIGNDVLFANT
+368 EIGNDVLYANT
-379 DLEQFN
+379 DLEHFN
-385 LDSTVVIGNYF
+385 LSKAEVIGNYF
-396 LANNINLKVVDL
+396 LANNIKLMNIDL
-408 SNTII
+408 NKTIM
-413 IGNDFLKRNIIVQ
+413 IGDDFLKRNIIVE
-426 SIKFN
+426 SINFD
-431 SLQKVGNNFM
+431 SLQRVGNSFM
-441 FSNRELKS
+441 FSNKGLSS
-449 IIMPS
+449 IVIPNLS
-454 LCYTGKCFFKSD
+454 YTGKCFFKSN
-466 DKAIYAVL
+466 DKVL
-474 PCLKEAGEY
+474 FASFPSLQETGDF
-483 FMAEARRLRMF
+483 FMNDAKNLRMF
-494 EADNLEKTG
+494 EADNLRVSG
-503 DMFLIGNKDLEYISL
+503 DMFLMANKELDYISL
-518 PNLKETGKM
+518 PNLIKTGKL

-539 LPSLAYLPKYFLR
+539 LPNLSYLPKYFLR
-552 NALEIENINLAN
+552 NAGGLESITLADD
-564 NCSWENIYNK
+564 CTWDAIYNK
-574 KLLELLI
+574 KLLELMHEKKGKTL
-581 KRKVNHYDKIIS
+581 

>member
-1 MDLSKDLKYIK
+1 MDLNKDLKYIK
-12 KKYGEQMM
+12 KKYGEKMM
-20 HYCRECFPTILNMPG
+20 HYCRECFPTILNVPG
-35 KLVEILNKH
+35 KLVEILNTH
-44 FYYVKDSLYND
+44 FYCVKDSLYND
-55 IKENHKEEEFN
+55 IKENHKESEFN

-228 DNYISIDGEYYKYN
+228 EHYISIDGEYYKYN

-248 YYCTNNIIV
+248 YYCTNNIIAL
-257 DNGNVIKYDPE
+257 NGKVIKYDPE

-282 KKIDV
+282 KKVDV
-287 YDNNLRDSFSKVV
+287 FDNKLRDSFSEVI
-300 GKIKNIEIVRNKDY
+300 GKIKNIEIVRGEKD
-314 KNVYITNEE
+314 KKVYITNEE
-323 NNIFELTLSFDNKL
+323 DNIFELTLSFDNKL
-337 IGIKNNEITKL
+337 IGIKNNMIDKL
-348 PDCFLISGRYL
+348 PNRFLISGQYL
-359 KFMEFNNVR
+359 KNMEFSNVR
-368 EIGNDVLFANT
+368 EIGNDVLYANT
-379 DLEQFN
+379 DLEHFN
-385 LDSTVVIGNYF
+385 LSKAEVIGNYF
-396 LANNINLKVVDL
+396 LANNIKLTNINLNK
-408 SNTII
+408 TIM
-413 IGNDFLKRNIIVQ
+413 IGDDFLKRNIIVE
-426 SIKFN
+426 SINFD
-431 SLQKVGNNFM
+431 SLQRVGNSFM
-441 FSNRELKS
+441 FSNKGLSS
-449 IIMPS
+449 IVIPNLS
-454 LCYTGKCFFKSD
+454 YTGKCFFKLN
-466 DKAIYAVL
+466 DKVL
-474 PCLKEAGEY
+474 FASFPSLQETGDF
-483 FMAEARRLRMF
+483 FMNDAKNLRMF
-494 EADNLEKTG
+494 EADNLRVTG
-503 DMFLIGNKDLEYISL
+503 DMFLMANKELDYISL
-518 PNLKETGKM
+518 PNLIKTGKL

-539 LPSLAYLPKYFLR
+539 LPNLSYLPKYFLR
-552 NALEIENINLAN
+552 NAGGLESITLADD
-564 NCSWENIYNK
+564 CTWDAIYNK
-574 KLLELLI
+574 KLLELMHEKKGKTL
-581 KRKVNHYDKIIS
+581 

>member
-1 MDLSKDLKYIK
+1 MDLNKDLKYIK
-12 KKYGEQMM
+12 KKYGEKMM
-20 HYCRECFPTILNMPG
+20 HYCRECFPTILNVPG
-35 KLVEILNKH
+35 KLVKILNTH
-44 FYYVKDSLYND
+44 FYCVKDSLYND
-55 IKENHKEEEFN
+55 IKENHKESEFN

-192 STFDNNLDNIIPG
+192 STFDNNLDIIISG

-228 DNYISIDGEYYKYN
+228 EHYISIGGEYYKYN

-248 YYCTNNIIV
+248 YYCTNNIIAL
-257 DNGNVIKYDPE
+257 NGKVIKYDPE

-282 KKIDV
+282 KKVDV
-287 YDNNLRDSFSKVV
+287 FDNKLRDSFSEVI
-300 GKIKNIEIVRNKDY
+300 GKIKNIEIVRGEKD
-314 KNVYITNEE
+314 KKVYITNEE
-323 NNIFELTLSFDNKL
+323 DNIFELTLSFDNKL
-337 IGIKNNEITKL
+337 IGIKNNLIDKL
-348 PDCFLISGRYL
+348 PNRFLISGQYL
-359 KFMEFNNVR
+359 KNMEFSNVR
-368 EIGNDVLFANT
+368 EIGNDVLYANT
-379 DLEQFN
+379 DLEHFN
-385 LDSTVVIGNYF
+385 LSKAEVIGNYF
-396 LANNINLKVVDL
+396 LANNIKLMNIDL
-408 SNTII
+408 NKTIM
-413 IGNDFLKRNIIVQ
+413 IGDDFLKRNIIVE
-426 SIKFN
+426 SINFD
-431 SLQKVGNNFM
+431 SLQRVGNSFM
-441 FSNRELKS
+441 FSNKGLSS
-449 IIMPS
+449 IVIPNLS
-454 LCYTGKCFFKSD
+454 YTGKCFFKSN
-466 DKAIYAVL
+466 DKVL
-474 PCLKEAGEY
+474 FASFSSLQETGDF
-483 FMAEARRLRMF
+483 FMNDAKNLRMF
-494 EADNLEKTG
+494 EADNLRVTG
-503 DMFLIGNKDLEYISL
+503 DMFLMANKELDYISL
-518 PNLKETGKM
+518 PNLIKTGKL

-539 LPSLAYLPKYFLR
+539 LPNLSYLPKYFLR
-552 NALEIENINLAN
+552 NAGGLESITLADD
-564 NCSWENIYNK
+564 CTWDAIYNK
-574 KLLELLI
+574 KLLELMHEKKGKTL
-581 KRKVNHYDKIIS
+581 

>member
-1 MDLSKDLKYIK
+1 MDLNKDLKYIK
-12 KKYGEQMM
+12 KKYGEKMM
-20 HYCRECFPTILNMPG
+20 HYCRECFPTILNVPG
-35 KLVEILNKH
+35 KLVEILNTH
-44 FYYVKDSLYND
+44 FYCVKDSLYND
-55 IKENHKEEEFN
+55 IKENHKESEFN

-228 DNYISIDGEYYKYN
+228 ENYISIDGEYYKYN

-257 DNGNVIKYDPE
+257 DNNNVIRYDPE

-282 KKIDV
+282 KKVDV
-287 YDNNLRDSFSKVV
+287 FDNKLRDSFSEVI
-300 GKIKNIEIVRNKDY
+300 GKIKNIEIVRGEKD
-314 KNVYITNEE
+314 KKVYITNEE
-323 NNIFELTLSFDNKL
+323 DNIFELTLSFDNKL
-337 IGIKNNEITKL
+337 IGIKNNMIDKL
-348 PDCFLISGRYL
+348 PNRFLISGQYL
-359 KFMEFNNVR
+359 KNMEFSNVR
-368 EIGNDVLFANT
+368 EIGNDVLYANT
-379 DLEQFN
+379 DLEYFN
-385 LDSTVVIGNYF
+385 LSKAEVIGNYF
-396 LANNINLKVVDL
+396 LANNIKLTNIDL
-408 SNTII
+408 NKTII
-413 IGNDFLKRNIIVQ
+413 IGDDFLKRNIIVE
-426 SIKFN
+426 SINFD
-431 SLQKVGNNFM
+431 SLQRVGNSFM
-441 FSNRELKS
+441 FSNKGLSS
-449 IIMPS
+449 IVIPNLS
-454 LCYTGKCFFKSD
+454 YTGKCFFKLN
-466 DKAIYAVL
+466 DKVL
-474 PCLKEAGEY
+474 FASFPSLQETGDF
-483 FMAEARRLRMF
+483 FMNDAKNLRMF
-494 EADNLEKTG
+494 EADNLRVTG
-503 DMFLIGNKDLEYISL
+503 DMFLMANKELDYISL
-518 PNLKETGKM
+518 PNLIKTGKL

-539 LPSLAYLPKYFLR
+539 LPNLSYLPKYFLR
-552 NALEIENINLAN
+552 NAGGLESITLADD
-564 NCSWENIYNK
+564 CTWDTIYNK
-574 KLLELLI
+574 KLLELMHEKKGNTL
-581 KRKVNHYDKIIS
+581 

>member
-1 MDLSKDLKYIK
+1 MDLNKDLKYIK
-12 KKYGEQMM
+12 KKYGEKMM
-20 HYCRECFPTILNMPG
+20 HYCRECFPTILNVPG
-35 KLVEILNKH
+35 KLVEILNTH
-44 FYYVKDSLYND
+44 FYCVKDSLYND
-55 IKENHKEEEFN
+55 IKENHKESEFN

-216 REIYDENSEFQM
+216 REIFDENSEFQM
-228 DNYISIDGEYYKYN
+228 ENYISIDGEYFKYN

-248 YYCTNNIIV
+248 YYCTNNIIAL
-257 DNGNVIKYDPE
+257 NGKVIKYDPE

-282 KKIDV
+282 KKVDV
-287 YDNNLRDSFSKVV
+287 FDNKLRDSFSEVI
-300 GKIKNIEIVRNKDY
+300 GKIKNIEIVRGEKD
-314 KNVYITNEE
+314 KKVYITNEE
-323 NNIFELTLSFDNKL
+323 DNIFELTLSFDNKL
-337 IGIKNNEITKL
+337 IGIKNNMIDKL
-348 PDCFLISGRYL
+348 PNRFLISGEYL
-359 KFMEFNNVR
+359 KNMEFSNVR
-368 EIGNDVLFANT
+368 EIGNDVLYANT
-379 DLEQFN
+379 DLEYFN
-385 LDSTVVIGNYF
+385 LSKAEVIGNYF
-396 LANNINLKVVDL
+396 LANNIKLTNIDL
-408 SNTII
+408 NKTIM
-413 IGNDFLKRNIIVQ
+413 IGDDFLKRNIIVE
-426 SIKFN
+426 SINFD
-431 SLQKVGNNFM
+431 SLQRVGNSFM
-441 FSNRELKS
+441 FSNKGLSS
-449 IIMPS
+449 IVIPNLS
-454 LCYTGKCFFKSD
+454 YTGKCFFKLN
-466 DKAIYAVL
+466 DKVL
-474 PCLKEAGEY
+474 FASFPSLQETGDF
-483 FMAEARRLRMF
+483 FMNDAKNLRMF
-494 EADNLEKTG
+494 EADNLRVSG
-503 DMFLIGNKDLEYISL
+503 DMFLMANKELDYISL
-518 PNLKETGKM
+518 PNLIKTGKL

-539 LPSLAYLPKYFLR
+539 LPNLSYLPKYFLR
-552 NALEIENINLAN
+552 NAGGLESITLADD
-564 NCSWENIYNK
+564 CTWDAIYNK
-574 KLLELLI
+574 KLLELMHEKKGKTL
-581 KRKVNHYDKIIS
+581 

>member
-1 MDLSKDLKYIK
+1 MDLNKDLKYIK
-12 KKYGEQMM
+12 KKYGEKMM
-20 HYCRECFPTILNMPG
+20 HYCRECFPTILNVPG
-35 KLVEILNKH
+35 KLVEILNTH
-44 FYYVKDSLYND
+44 FYCVKDSLYND
-55 IKENHKEEEFN
+55 IKENHKESEFN

-228 DNYISIDGEYYKYN
+228 ENYISIDGEYYKYN

-248 YYCTNNIIV
+248 YYCTNNIIAL
-257 DNGNVIKYDPE
+257 NGKVIKYDPE

-282 KKIDV
+282 KKVDV
-287 YDNNLRDSFSKVV
+287 FDNKLRDSFSEVI
-300 GKIKNIEIVRNKDY
+300 GKIKNIEIVRGEKD
-314 KNVYITNEE
+314 KKVYITNEE
-323 NNIFELTLSFDNKL
+323 DNIFELTLSFDNKL
-337 IGIKNNEITKL
+337 IGIKNNLIDKL
-348 PDCFLISGRYL
+348 PNRFLISGQYL
-359 KFMEFNNVR
+359 KNMEFSNVR
-368 EIGNDVLFANT
+368 EIGNDVLYANT
-379 DLEQFN
+379 DLEYFN
-385 LDSTVVIGNYF
+385 LSKAEVIGNYF
-396 LANNINLKVVDL
+396 LASNIKLTNIDL
-408 SNTII
+408 NKTIM
-413 IGNDFLKRNIIVQ
+413 IGDDFLKRNIIVE
-426 SIKFN
+426 SINFD
-431 SLQKVGNNFM
+431 SLQRVGNSFM
-441 FSNRELKS
+441 FSNKGLSS
-449 IIMPS
+449 IVIPNLS
-454 LCYTGKCFFKSD
+454 YTGKCFFKSN
-466 DKAIYAVL
+466 DKVL
-474 PCLKEAGEY
+474 FASFPSLQETGDF
-483 FMAEARRLRMF
+483 FMNDAKNLRMF
-494 EADNLEKTG
+494 EADNLRVSG
-503 DMFLIGNKDLEYISL
+503 DMFLMANKELDYISL
-518 PNLKETGKM
+518 PNLIKTGKL

-539 LPSLAYLPKYFLR
+539 LPNLSYLPKYFLR
-552 NALEIENINLAN
+552 NAGGLESITLADD
-564 NCSWENIYNK
+564 CTWDAIYNK
-574 KLLELLI
+574 KLLELMHEKKGKTL
-581 KRKVNHYDKIIS
+581 

>member
-1 MDLSKDLKYIK
+1 MDLNKDLKYIK
-12 KKYGEQMM
+12 KKYGEKMM
-20 HYCRECFPTILNMPG
+20 HYCRECFPTILNVPG
-35 KLVEILNKH
+35 KLVEILNTH
-44 FYYVKDSLYND
+44 FYCVKDSLYND
-55 IKENHKEEEFN
+55 IKENHKESEFN

-169 FTRDKN
+169 FTREKN

-228 DNYISIDGEYYKYN
+228 EHYISIGGEYYKYN

-248 YYCTNNIIV
+248 YYCTNNIIAL
-257 DNGNVIKYDPE
+257 NGKVIKYDPE

-282 KKIDV
+282 KKVDV
-287 YDNNLRDSFSKVV
+287 FDNKLRDSFSEVI
-300 GKIKNIEIVRNKDY
+300 GKIKNIEIVRGEKD
-314 KNVYITNEE
+314 KKVYITNEE
-323 NNIFELTLSFDNKL
+323 DNIFELTLSFDNKL
-337 IGIKNNEITKL
+337 IGIKNNMIDKL
-348 PDCFLISGRYL
+348 PNRFLISGEYL
-359 KFMEFNNVR
+359 KNMEFSNVR
-368 EIGNDVLFANT
+368 EIGNDVLYANT
-379 DLEQFN
+379 DLEYFN
-385 LDSTVVIGNYF
+385 LSKAEVIGNYF
-396 LANNINLKVVDL
+396 LASNIKLTNIDL
-408 SNTII
+408 NKTIM
-413 IGNDFLKRNIIVQ
+413 IGDDFLKRNIIVE
-426 SIKFN
+426 SINFD
-431 SLQKVGNNFM
+431 SLQRVGNSFM
-441 FSNRELKS
+441 FSNKGLSS
-449 IIMPS
+449 IVIPNLS
-454 LCYTGKCFFKSD
+454 YTGKCFFKSN
-466 DKAIYAVL
+466 DKVL
-474 PCLKEAGEY
+474 FASFPSLQETGDF
-483 FMAEARRLRMF
+483 FMNDAKNLRMF
-494 EADNLEKTG
+494 EADNLRVSG
-503 DMFLIGNKDLEYISL
+503 DMFLMANKELDYISL
-518 PNLKETGKM
+518 PNLIKTGKL

-539 LPSLAYLPKYFLR
+539 LPNLSYLPKYFLR
-552 NALEIENINLAN
+552 NAGGLESITLADD
-564 NCSWENIYNK
+564 CTWDAIYNK
-574 KLLELLI
+574 KLLELMHEKKGKTL
-581 KRKVNHYDKIIS
+581 

>member
-1 MDLSKDLKYIK
+1 MDLNKDLKYIK
-12 KKYGEQMM
+12 KKYGEKMM
-20 HYCRECFPTILNMPG
+20 HYCRECFPTILNVPG
-35 KLVEILNKH
+35 KLVEILNTH
-44 FYYVKDSLYND
+44 FYCVKDSLYND
-55 IKENHKEEEFN
+55 IKENHKESEFN

-228 DNYISIDGEYYKYN
+228 EHYISIDGEYYKYN

-257 DNGNVIKYDPE
+257 NNGKVIKYDPE

-287 YDNNLRDSFSKVV
+287 FDNKLRDSFSEVI
-300 GKIKNIEIVRNKDY
+300 GKIKNIEIVRGEKD
-314 KNVYITNEE
+314 KKVYITNEE
-323 NNIFELTLSFDNKL
+323 DNIFELTLSFDNKL
-337 IGIKNNEITKL
+337 IGIKNNMIDKL
-348 PDCFLISGRYL
+348 PNRFLISGQYL
-359 KFMEFNNVR
+359 KNMEFSNVR
-368 EIGNDVLFANT
+368 EIGNDVLYANT
-379 DLEQFN
+379 DLEYFN
-385 LDSTVVIGNYF
+385 LSKAEVIGNYF
-396 LANNINLKVVDL
+396 LANNIKLTSIDL
-408 SNTII
+408 NKTIM
-413 IGNDFLKRNIIVQ
+413 IGDDFLKRNIIVE
-426 SIKFN
+426 SINFD
-431 SLQKVGNNFM
+431 SLQRVGNSFM
-441 FSNRELKS
+441 FSNKGLSS
-449 IIMPS
+449 IVLPNLS
-454 LCYTGKCFFKSD
+454 YAGKCFFKLN
-466 DKAIYAVL
+466 DKVL
-474 PCLKEAGEY
+474 FASFPSLQETGDF
-483 FMAEARRLRMF
+483 FMNDAKNLRMF
-494 EADNLEKTG
+494 EADNLRVSG
-503 DMFLIGNKDLEYISL
+503 DMFLMANKELDYISL
-518 PNLKETGKM
+518 PNLIKTGKL

-539 LPSLAYLPKYFLR
+539 LPNLSYLPKYFLR
-552 NALEIENINLAN
+552 NAGGLESITLADD
-564 NCSWENIYNK
+564 CTWDAIYNK
-574 KLLELLI
+574 KLLELMHEKKGKTL
-581 KRKVNHYDKIIS
+581 

>member
-1 MDLSKDLKYIK
+1 MDLNKDLKYIK
-12 KKYGEQMM
+12 KKYGEKMM
-20 HYCRECFPTILNMPG
+20 HYCRECFPTILNVPG
-35 KLVEILNKH
+35 KLVEILNTH
-44 FYYVKDSLYND
+44 FYCVKDSLYND
-55 IKENHKEEEFN
+55 IKENHKESEFN

-228 DNYISIDGEYYKYN
+228 EHYISIGGEYYKYN

-248 YYCTNNIIV
+248 YYCTNNIIAL
-257 DNGNVIKYDPE
+257 NGKVIKYDPE

-282 KKIDV
+282 KKVDV
-287 YDNNLRDSFSKVV
+287 FDNKLRDSFSEVI
-300 GKIKNIEIVRNKDY
+300 GKIKNIEIVRGEKD
-314 KNVYITNEE
+314 KKVYITNEE
-323 NNIFELTLSFDNKL
+323 DNIFELTLSFDNKL
-337 IGIKNNEITKL
+337 IGIKNNLIDKL
-348 PDCFLISGRYL
+348 PNRFLISGQYL
-359 KFMEFNNVR
+359 KNMEFSNVR
-368 EIGNDVLFANT
+368 EIGNDVLYANT
-379 DLEQFN
+379 DLEHFN
-385 LDSTVVIGNYF
+385 LSKAEVIGNYF
-396 LANNINLKVVDL
+396 LANNIKLTNIDL
-408 SNTII
+408 NKTIM
-413 IGNDFLKRNIIVQ
+413 IGDDFLKRNIIVE
-426 SIKFN
+426 SINFD
-431 SLQKVGNNFM
+431 SLQRVGNSFM
-441 FSNRELKS
+441 FSNKELSS
-449 IIMPS
+449 IVIPNLS
-454 LCYTGKCFFKSD
+454 YTGKCFFKSN
-466 DKAIYAVL
+466 DKVL
-474 PCLKEAGEY
+474 FASFPSLQETGDF
-483 FMAEARRLRMF
+483 FMNDAKNLRMF
-494 EADNLEKTG
+494 EADNLRVTG
-503 DMFLIGNKDLEYISL
+503 DMFLMANKELDYISL
-518 PNLKETGKM
+518 PNLIKTGKL

-539 LPSLAYLPKYFLR
+539 LPNLSYLPKYFLR
-552 NALEIENINLAN
+552 NAEGLESITLADD
-564 NCSWENIYNK
+564 CTWDAIYNK
-574 KLLELLI
+574 KLLELMHEKKGKTL
-581 KRKVNHYDKIIS
+581 

>member
-44 FYYVKDSLYND
+44 FYYVKDSLYDD

-111 KKYFIL
+111 KKYFVL

-169 FTRDKN
+169 FTRNKN

-228 DNYISIDGEYYKYN
+228 DNYISIDEEYYKYS

-287 YDNNLRDSFSKVV
+287 YDNKLRDSFSEVI
-300 GKIKNIEIVRNKDY
+300 GKIKNIEIVRNQDY

-323 NNIFELTLSFDNKL
+323 NNVFELALSFDNKL
-337 IGIKNNEITKL
+337 IGIKNNKINEL
-348 PDCFLISGRYL
+348 PNRFLVSNQYL
-359 KFMEFNNVR
+359 KYLEFNEVR
-368 EIGNDVLFANT
+368 NIGNEVLYANT
-379 DLEQFN
+379 DLECLKLDNVQIIGDYFLTNNMSLRKIN
-385 LDSTVVIGNYF
+385 LDKVIRTG
-396 LANNINLKVVDL
+396 D
-408 SNTII
+408 
-413 IGNDFLKRNIIVQ
+413 DFLKRNLLINEI
-426 SIKFN
+426 SMK
-431 SLQKVGNNFM
+431 SLEDVGMSFM
-441 FSNRELKS
+441 FSNKEMRT
-449 IIMPS
+449 INMPN
-454 LCYTGKCFFKSD
+454 LVKVGKCFFKSN
-466 DKAIYAVL
+466 DKVIYAVL
-474 PCLKEAGEY
+474 PCLRKTGDY
-483 FMAEARRLRMF
+483 FMAEARGLRMF

-527 FLAANQIIMSVN
+527 FLGANEIIMSVN
-539 LPSLAYLPKYFLR
+539 LPNLSYLPKYFLR
-552 NALEIENINLAN
+552 NAMEIESINLAN

-574 KLLELLI
+574 KLLELLN
-581 KRKVNHYDKIIS
+581 KKKGKTL

>member
-1 MDLSKDLKYIK
+1 MDLNKDLKYIK
-12 KKYGEQMM
+12 KKYGEKMM
-20 HYCRECFPTILNMPG
+20 HYCRECFPTILNVPG
-35 KLVEILNKH
+35 KLVEILNTH
-44 FYYVKDSLYND
+44 FYCVKDSLYND
-55 IKENHKEEEFN
+55 IKENHKESEFN

-228 DNYISIDGEYYKYN
+228 EHYISIGGEYYKYN

-257 DNGNVIKYDPE
+257 YNGKVIKYDPE

-282 KKIDV
+282 KKVDV
-287 YDNNLRDSFSKVV
+287 FDNKLRDSFSEVI
-300 GKIKNIEIVRNKDY
+300 GKIKNIEIVRGEKD
-314 KNVYITNEE
+314 KKVYITNEE
-323 NNIFELTLSFDNKL
+323 DNIFELTLSFDNKL
-337 IGIKNNEITKL
+337 IGIKNNLIDKL
-348 PDCFLISGRYL
+348 PNRFLISGQYL
-359 KFMEFNNVR
+359 KNMEFSNVR
-368 EIGNDVLFANT
+368 EIGNDVLYANT
-379 DLEQFN
+379 DLEHFN
-385 LDSTVVIGNYF
+385 LSKAEVIGNYF
-396 LANNINLKVVDL
+396 LANNIKLTNIDL
-408 SNTII
+408 NKTIM
-413 IGNDFLKRNIIVQ
+413 IGDDFLKRNIIVE
-426 SIKFN
+426 SINFD
-431 SLQKVGNNFM
+431 SLQRVGNSFM
-441 FSNRELKS
+441 FSNKELSS
-449 IIMPS
+449 IVIPNLS
-454 LCYTGKCFFKSD
+454 YTGKCFFKSN
-466 DKAIYAVL
+466 DKVL
-474 PCLKEAGEY
+474 FASFPSLQETGDF
-483 FMAEARRLRMF
+483 FMNDAKNLRMF
-494 EADNLEKTG
+494 EADNLRVTG
-503 DMFLIGNKDLEYISL
+503 DMFLMANKELDYISL
-518 PNLKETGKM
+518 PNLIKTGKL

-539 LPSLAYLPKYFLR
+539 LPNLSYLPKYFLR
-552 NALEIENINLAN
+552 NAEGLESITLADD
-564 NCSWENIYNK
+564 CTWDAIYNK
-574 KLLELLI
+574 KLLELMHEKKEKTL
-581 KRKVNHYDKIIS
+581 

>member
-1 MDLSKDLKYIK
+1 MDLNKDLKYIK
-12 KKYGEQMM
+12 KKYGEKMM
-20 HYCRECFPTILNMPG
+20 HYCRECFPTILNVPG
-35 KLVEILNKH
+35 KLVEILNTH
-44 FYYVKDSLYND
+44 FYCVKDSLYND
-55 IKENHKEEEFN
+55 IKENHKESEFN
-66 DFVYSNAGLKN
+66 DFVYGNAGLKN

-216 REIYDENSEFQM
+216 REIFDENSEFQM
-228 DNYISIDGEYYKYN
+228 EHYISIDGEYYKYN

-248 YYCTNNIIV
+248 YYCTNNIIAL
-257 DNGNVIKYDPE
+257 NGKVIKYDPE

-282 KKIDV
+282 KKVDV
-287 YDNNLRDSFSKVV
+287 FDNKLRDSFSEVI
-300 GKIKNIEIVRNKDY
+300 GKIKNIEIVRGEKD
-314 KNVYITNEE
+314 KKVYITNEE
-323 NNIFELTLSFDNKL
+323 DNIFELTLSFDNKL
-337 IGIKNNEITKL
+337 IGIKNNLIDKL
-348 PDCFLISGRYL
+348 PNRFLISGQYL
-359 KFMEFNNVR
+359 KNMEFSNVR
-368 EIGNDVLFANT
+368 EIGNDVLYANT
-379 DLEQFN
+379 DLEHFN
-385 LDSTVVIGNYF
+385 LSKAEVIGNYF
-396 LANNINLKVVDL
+396 LANNIKLMNIDL
-408 SNTII
+408 NKTIM
-413 IGNDFLKRNIIVQ
+413 IGDDFLKRNIIVE
-426 SIKFN
+426 SINFD
-431 SLQKVGNNFM
+431 SLQRVGNSFM
-441 FSNRELKS
+441 FSNKGLSS
-449 IIMPS
+449 IVIPNLS
-454 LCYTGKCFFKSD
+454 YTGKCFFKSN
-466 DKAIYAVL
+466 DKVL
-474 PCLKEAGEY
+474 FASFSSLQETGDF
-483 FMAEARRLRMF
+483 FMNDAKNLRMF
-494 EADNLEKTG
+494 EADNLRVTG
-503 DMFLIGNKDLEYISL
+503 DMFLMANKELDYISL
-518 PNLKETGKM
+518 PNLIKTGKL

-539 LPSLAYLPKYFLR
+539 LPNLSYLPKYFLR
-552 NALEIENINLAN
+552 NAGGLESITLADD
-564 NCSWENIYNK
+564 CTWDAIYNK
-574 KLLELLI
+574 KLLELMHEKKGKTLW
-581 KRKVNHYDKIIS
+581 

>member
-1 MDLSKDLKYIK
+1 MDLNKDLKYIK
-12 KKYGEQMM
+12 KKYGEKMM
-20 HYCRECFPTILNMPG
+20 HYCRECFPTILNVPG
-35 KLVEILNKH
+35 KLVEILNTH
-44 FYYVKDSLYND
+44 FYCVKDSLYND
-55 IKENHKEEEFN
+55 IKENHKESEFN
-66 DFVYSNAGLKN
+66 DFVYGNAGLKN

-117 GEQLCTFLDPA
+117 GEQLCTFLDQA

-192 STFDNNLDNIIPG
+192 STFDNNLDNIISG

-228 DNYISIDGEYYKYN
+228 EHYISIGGEYYKYN

-248 YYCTNNIIV
+248 YYCTNNIIAL
-257 DNGNVIKYDPE
+257 NGKVIKYDPE

-282 KKIDV
+282 KKVDV
-287 YDNNLRDSFSKVV
+287 FDNKLRDSFSEVI
-300 GKIKNIEIVRNKDY
+300 GKIKNIEIVRGEKD
-314 KNVYITNEE
+314 KKVYITNEE
-323 NNIFELTLSFDNKL
+323 DNIFELTLSFDNKL
-337 IGIKNNEITKL
+337 IGIKNNLIDKL
-348 PDCFLISGRYL
+348 PNRFLISGQYL
-359 KFMEFNNVR
+359 KNMEFSNVR
-368 EIGNDVLFANT
+368 EIGNDVLYANT
-379 DLEQFN
+379 DLEHFN
-385 LDSTVVIGNYF
+385 LSKAEVIGNYF
-396 LANNINLKVVDL
+396 LANNIKLMNIDL
-408 SNTII
+408 NKTIM
-413 IGNDFLKRNIIVQ
+413 IGDDFLKRNIIVE
-426 SIKFN
+426 SINFD
-431 SLQKVGNNFM
+431 SLQRVGNSFM
-441 FSNRELKS
+441 FSNKGLSS
-449 IIMPS
+449 IVIPNLS
-454 LCYTGKCFFKSD
+454 YTGKCFFKSN
-466 DKAIYAVL
+466 DKVL
-474 PCLKEAGEY
+474 FASFPSLQETGDF
-483 FMAEARRLRMF
+483 FMNDAKNLRMF
-494 EADNLEKTG
+494 EADNLRVTG
-503 DMFLIGNKDLEYISL
+503 DMFLMANKELDYISL
-518 PNLKETGKM
+518 PNLIKTGKL

-539 LPSLAYLPKYFLR
+539 LPNLSYLPKYFLR
-552 NALEIENINLAN
+552 NAGGLESITLADD
-564 NCSWENIYNK
+564 CTWDAIYNK
-574 KLLELLI
+574 KLLELMHEKKGKTL
-581 KRKVNHYDKIIS
+581 

>member
-1 MDLSKDLKYIK
+1 MDLNKDLKYIK
-12 KKYGEQMM
+12 KKYGEKMM
-20 HYCRECFPTILNMPG
+20 HYCRECFPTILNVPG
-35 KLVEILNKH
+35 KLVEILNTH
-44 FYYVKDSLYND
+44 FYCVKDSLYND
-55 IKENHKEEEFN
+55 IKENHKESEFN

-228 DNYISIDGEYYKYN
+228 EHYISIGGEYYKYN

-248 YYCTNNIIV
+248 YYCTNNIIAL
-257 DNGNVIKYDPE
+257 NGKVIKYDPE

-282 KKIDV
+282 KKVDV
-287 YDNNLRDSFSKVV
+287 FDNKLRDSFSEVI
-300 GKIKNIEIVRNKDY
+300 GKIKNIEIVRGEKD
-314 KNVYITNEE
+314 KKVYITNEE
-323 NNIFELTLSFDNKL
+323 DNIFELTLSFDNKL
-337 IGIKNNEITKL
+337 IGIKNNMIDKL
-348 PDCFLISGRYL
+348 PNRFLISGEYL
-359 KFMEFNNVR
+359 KNMEFSNVR
-368 EIGNDVLFANT
+368 EIGNDVLYANT
-379 DLEQFN
+379 DLEHFN
-385 LDSTVVIGNYF
+385 LSKAEVIGNYF
-396 LANNINLKVVDL
+396 LANNIKLMNIDL
-408 SNTII
+408 NKTIM
-413 IGNDFLKRNIIVQ
+413 IGDDFLKRNIIVE
-426 SIKFN
+426 SINFD
-431 SLQKVGNNFM
+431 SLQRVGNSFM
-441 FSNRELKS
+441 FSNKGLSS
-449 IIMPS
+449 IVIPNLS
-454 LCYTGKCFFKSD
+454 YTGKCFFKSN
-466 DKAIYAVL
+466 DKVL
-474 PCLKEAGEY
+474 FASFPSLQETGDF
-483 FMAEARRLRMF
+483 FMNDAKNLRMF
-494 EADNLEKTG
+494 EADNLRVTG
-503 DMFLIGNKDLEYISL
+503 DMFLMANKELDYISL
-518 PNLKETGKM
+518 PNLIKTGKL

-539 LPSLAYLPKYFLR
+539 LPNLSYLPKYFLR
-552 NALEIENINLAN
+552 NA
-564 NCSWENIYNK
+564 
-574 KLLELLI
+574 
-581 KRKVNHYDKIIS
+581 

>member
-1 MDLSKDLKYIK
+1 MDLNKDLKYIK
-12 KKYGEQMM
+12 KKYGEKMM
-20 HYCRECFPTILNMPG
+20 HYCRECFPTILNVPG
-35 KLVEILNKH
+35 KLVEILNTH
-44 FYYVKDSLYND
+44 FYCVKDSLYND
-55 IKENHKEEEFN
+55 IKENHKESEFN

-175 NHLSIKNR
+175 NHLSIKNC

-228 DNYISIDGEYYKYN
+228 ENYISIDGEYFKYN

-248 YYCTNNIIV
+248 YYCTNNIIAL
-257 DNGNVIKYDPE
+257 NGKVIKYDPE

-282 KKIDV
+282 KKVDV
-287 YDNNLRDSFSKVV
+287 FDNKLRDSFSEVI
-300 GKIKNIEIVRNKDY
+300 GKIKNIEIVRGEKD
-314 KNVYITNEE
+314 KKVYITNEE
-323 NNIFELTLSFDNKL
+323 DNIFELTLSFDNKL
-337 IGIKNNEITKL
+337 IGIKNNMIDKL
-348 PDCFLISGRYL
+348 PNRFLISGEYL
-359 KFMEFNNVR
+359 KNMEFSNVR
-368 EIGNDVLFANT
+368 EIGNDVLYANT
-379 DLEQFN
+379 DLEYFN
-385 LDSTVVIGNYF
+385 LSKAEVIGNYF
-396 LANNINLKVVDL
+396 LANNIKLTNIDL
-408 SNTII
+408 NKTIM
-413 IGNDFLKRNIIVQ
+413 IGDDFLKRNIIVE
-426 SIKFN
+426 SINFD
-431 SLQKVGNNFM
+431 SLQRVGNSFM
-441 FSNRELKS
+441 FSNKGLSS
-449 IIMPS
+449 IVI
-454 LCYTGKCFFKSD
+454 
-466 DKAIYAVL
+466 
-474 PCLKEAGEY
+474 
-483 FMAEARRLRMF
+483 
-494 EADNLEKTG
+494 
-503 DMFLIGNKDLEYISL
+503 
-518 PNLKETGKM
+518 PNL
-527 FLAANQIIMSVN
+527 
-539 LPSLAYLPKYFLR
+539 SLY
-552 NALEIENINLAN
+552 
-564 NCSWENIYNK
+564 W
-574 KLLELLI
+574 
-581 KRKVNHYDKIIS
+581 

>member
-1 MDLSKDLKYIK
+1 MDLNKDLKYIK
-12 KKYGEQMM
+12 KKYGEKMM
-20 HYCRECFPTILNMPG
+20 HYCRECFPTILNVPG
-35 KLVEILNKH
+35 KLVEILNTH
-44 FYYVKDSLYND
+44 FYCVKDSLYND
-55 IKENHKEEEFN
+55 IKENHKESEFN

-228 DNYISIDGEYYKYN
+228 ENYISIDGEYYKYN

-248 YYCTNNIIV
+248 YYCTNNIIAL
-257 DNGNVIKYDPE
+257 NGKVIKYDPE

-282 KKIDV
+282 KKVDV
-287 YDNNLRDSFSKVV
+287 FDNKLRDSFSEVI
-300 GKIKNIEIVRNKDY
+300 GKIKNIEIVRGEKD
-314 KNVYITNEE
+314 KKVYITNEE
-323 NNIFELTLSFDNKL
+323 DNIFELTLSFDNKL
-337 IGIKNNEITKL
+337 IGIKNNMIDKL
-348 PDCFLISGRYL
+348 PNRFLISGQYL
-359 KFMEFNNVR
+359 KNMEFSNVR
-368 EIGNDVLFANT
+368 EIGNDVLYANT
-379 DLEQFN
+379 DLEHFN
-385 LDSTVVIGNYF
+385 LSKAEVIGNYF
-396 LANNINLKVVDL
+396 LANNIKLTNIDL
-408 SNTII
+408 NKTIM
-413 IGNDFLKRNIIVQ
+413 IGDDFLKRNIIVE
-426 SIKFN
+426 SINFD
-431 SLQKVGNNFM
+431 SLQRVGNSFM
-441 FSNRELKS
+441 FSNKGLSS
-449 IIMPS
+449 IVIPNLS
-454 LCYTGKCFFKSD
+454 YTGKCFFKSN
-466 DKAIYAVL
+466 DKVL
-474 PCLKEAGEY
+474 FASFPSLQETGDF
-483 FMAEARRLRMF
+483 FMNDAKNLRMF
-494 EADNLEKTG
+494 EADNLRVTG
-503 DMFLIGNKDLEYISL
+503 DMFLMANKELDYISL
-518 PNLKETGKM
+518 PNLIKTGKL

-539 LPSLAYLPKYFLR
+539 LPNLSYLPKYFLR
-552 NALEIENINLAN
+552 NAGGLESITLADD
-564 NCSWENIYNK
+564 CTWDAIYNK
-574 KLLELLI
+574 KLLELMHEKKGKTL
-581 KRKVNHYDKIIS
+581 